1 MSFAIISVLLF
12 ENLPESLLIP
22 ATFKVSINL
31 RISKTSSSVV
41 KVKSNLPFFNSKS
54 SKSDKKYWGKA

>member
-22 ATFKVSINL
+22 AIPANPQDFKNFI
-31 RISKTSSSVV
+31 
-41 KVKSNLPFFNSKS
+41 FS
-54 SKSDKKYWGKA
+54 SKG